1 MAGNVKEITDSSFEA
16 EVIQS
21 ELPIVVDFWAPWCQP
36 CKQIGPYMEEFAD
49 TYSGK
54 LTVAKMDIQDHPQ
67 AATKFGIRSIPAL
80 LFFKDGNVVES
91 MIGAHPKAKIQEI
104 IDKVLE

>member
-1 MAGNVKEITDSSFEA
+1 MADNVKVITDDSFDT
-16 EVIQS
+16 EVIKS

-36 CKQIGPYMEEFAD
+36 CKMIGPFMEEFAG

-67 AATKFGIRSIPAL
+67 AATKYGIRSIPAL

-91 MIGAHPKAKIQEI
+91 MIGAQPKANIQEV
-104 IDKVLE
+104 IDRVLE

>member
-1 MAGNVKEITDSSFEA
+1 MADNVKEITDDSFDT
-16 EVIQS
+16 EVIKS

-36 CKQIGPYMEEFAD
+36 CKQIGPFMAEFAE
-49 TYSGK
+49 TYSGR
-54 LTVAKMDIQDHPQ
+54 LTVAKMDIQEHSQ

-91 MIGAHPKAKIQEI
+91 MIGAHPKAKIQEV
-104 IDKVLE
+104 IDRVLE